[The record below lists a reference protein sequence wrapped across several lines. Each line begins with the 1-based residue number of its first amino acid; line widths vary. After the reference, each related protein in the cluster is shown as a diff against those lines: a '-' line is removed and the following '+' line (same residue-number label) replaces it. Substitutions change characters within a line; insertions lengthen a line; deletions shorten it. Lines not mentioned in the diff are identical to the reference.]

1 MQSFPLGFG
10 VPGGL
15 KNSTGNHVLYHKI
28 LGTLSPH
35 YRPENTQLDSIYTI
49 PGLSLIPVCKN
60 ISPSAQEHGAVCV
73 GPYVQVLTDVG
84 TCWFGTKKKSENES
98 RAGEQEKE

>member
-1 MQSFPLGFG
+1 
-10 VPGGL
+10 
-15 KNSTGNHVLYHKI
+15 
-28 LGTLSPH
+28 
-35 YRPENTQLDSIYTI
+35 
-49 PGLSLIPVCKN
+49 
-60 ISPSAQEHGAVCV
+60 VCV